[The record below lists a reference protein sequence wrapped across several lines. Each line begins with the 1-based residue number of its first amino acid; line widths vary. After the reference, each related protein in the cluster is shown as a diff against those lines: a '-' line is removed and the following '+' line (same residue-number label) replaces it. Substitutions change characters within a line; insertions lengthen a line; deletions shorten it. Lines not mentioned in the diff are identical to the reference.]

1 MPIAWHRRHNADML
15 ERFVC
20 VALID
25 LFEAYGISERDAI
38 ARIRFVVQRIAK
50 RYHQLTPEDILLFV
64 ERAVAG
70 DYGKCYGTLSPAVV
84 LDWLAVYSNARFDEI
99 EGLEQA
105 RHYSLTESGGNWS
118 SESASKELDRIL
130 SKYNRV

>member
-1 MPIAWHRRHNADML
+1 ML

-38 ARIRFVVQRIAK
+38 SRIRFVVQRIGK
-50 RYHQLTPEDILLFV
+50 RYYHLTPEDITLFV

-70 DYGKCYGTLSPAVV
+70 DYGKCYGTLSPSVV
-84 LDWLAVYSNARFDEI
+84 LDWLAVYSSARFDEI
-99 EGLEQA
+99 DGLEQA
-105 RHYSLTESGGNWS
+105 RHYSISESGGNWS
-118 SESASKELDRIL
+118 STTATEELDRML
-130 SKYNRV
+130 GMNKYNRV